1 MPNALCI
8 GVLGPLQVRDESGR
22 LVSVG
27 GRQLRV
33 LFTLLALN
41 AGRVVPAASL
51 ADQIWPDDPPGN
63 PGNALQTLVS
73 RLRAELRLAG
83 FANVIE
89 SHPAGYRLAVPPEA
103 VDVTTFEALAAQGRR
118 ALADGDAETATRIL
132 REALRA
138 WRGQPLADAAGCDF
152 ADVAAARLTELRSS
166 VLADR
171 IDADLALGEGA
182 ARGLLRG
189 RGPVSWVS
197 SAGCWPPTRWLSGPA
212 RCLCAPCTWRAAR
225 PRRLRCTRRRELLAD
240 RLGVDPSA
248 QLEQVYLRIL
258 RGEEDGSSL
267 KCHRANGPSLSYRG
281 AGSRAIRWRRF
292 ASQQMLRVVRSH
304 YCSLPRPAN
313 LDPNHVPPAE
323 ISLAGDCYRT

>member
-1 MPNALCI
+1 MPNALRI

-41 AGRVVPAASL
+41 AGRVVPPASL

-118 ALADGDAETATRIL
+118 ALADGDAGTAARIL

-182 ARGLLRG
+182 SLVGELRGLLAADPLAERPRAMLMRALYVGGPPG
-189 RGPVSWVS
+189 RG
-197 SAGCWPPTRWLSGPA
+197 A
-212 RCLCAPCTWRAAR
+212 RGVRRGARAAGR
-225 PRRLRCTRRRELLAD
+225 PPRR
-240 RLGVDPSA
+240 GSIGSA
-248 QLEQVYLRIL
+248 
-258 RGEEDGSSL
+258 
-267 KCHRANGPSLSYRG
+267 
-281 AGSRAIRWRRF
+281 
-292 ASQQMLRVVRSH
+292 
-304 YCSLPRPAN
+304 
-313 LDPNHVPPAE
+313 
-323 ISLAGDCYRT
+323 